1 MGGWVDGC
9 GPKLARNFSNQCLLH
24 PAHATSHISIT
35 PHQITPHQIILHQII
50 LQDHPTASPHSSIT
64 DSYTP
69 TLPHTPLPHYP
80 TNSPSLSPSPSLPH
94 SLRSFT
100 PSLAALVRWQLY
112 QAIYFVSIDTV
123 LFGQFVYYTCIR
135 SSSPPADKVEE
146 VTVPYRTVDEHTS
159 LLTVRSTVDSDAYNS
174 VNVSNSGV
182 VVRSLWVFMACGLGA
197 LASLALSPYGSSSS
211 SPAALSSAPVGGRIL
226 LAHTTRQSEILNIVG
241 TILAWTSAALYL
253 SSRLPQILK
262 NYKRGSTDGLSLI
275 MFFCAVMGN
284 SFYSVSLILNT
295 FGWHE
300 YRTRLPYLIGSI
312 GTLQFDFTVATQFW
326 YYKGKEPKI
335 QPTTLEP

>member
-1 MGGWVDGC
+1 M
-9 GPKLARNFSNQCLLH
+9 
-24 PAHATSHISIT
+24 
-35 PHQITPHQIILHQII
+35 
-50 LQDHPTASPHSSIT
+50 
-64 DSYTP
+64 
-69 TLPHTPLPHYP
+69 
-80 TNSPSLSPSPSLPH
+80 
-94 SLRSFT
+94 
-100 PSLAALVRWQLY
+100 
-112 QAIYFVSIDTV
+112 
-123 LFGQFVYYTCIR
+123 YYTCIR

-211 SPAALSSAPVGGRIL
+211 SSAALSSAPVGGRIL